1 MSLIAEFRLFN
12 PDFPLMDSLSSVPN
26 MRLRVEQ
33 AIAEHS
39 EQPILFLWASG
50 DDFETFESA
59 LKSDSTVE
67 DPTRLEETG
76 DRRLYRVKVTQRTQM
91 ILYSAELEAGTS
103 RLSVSASMHGLD
115 TRMRL
120 PDREALRQFREIC
133 KKNDV
138 SLSLHGLYED
148 DEPTGTSQ
156 YGLSTKQQTALQE
169 AVTQGYYTVPRTTT
183 LEELAGELDISRQAT
198 SERLRRGCHL
208 LITNT
213 LCHTETEGQT

>member
-12 PDFPLMDSLSSVPN
+12 PNFPLMDSLSLVPD

-59 LKSDSTVE
+59 LRSDSTIQDPSRIE
-67 DPTRLEETG
+67 DTG
-76 DRRLYRVKVTQRTQM
+76 DRRLYRVQVTEQTQM
-91 ILYSAELEAGTS
+91 VLYPAELEAGTS
-103 RLSVSASMHGLD
+103 RLSVSASADGVD

-120 PDREALRQFREIC
+120 PDRKALRRFREIC
-133 KKNDV
+133 EEYDV

-148 DEPTGTSQ
+148 DGSPDTSQ
-156 YGLSTKQQTALQE
+156 YGLSSKQQTALQE
-169 AVTQGYYTVPRTTT
+169 AVTRGYYTVPRTIT
-183 LEELAGELDISRQAT
+183 LEDLAGELDISRQAA
-198 SERLRRGCHL
+198 SERLRRGSHL

-213 LCHTETEGQT
+213 VGHVETENET

>member
-12 PDFPLMDSLSSVPN
+12 PNFPLMDSLSLVPD

-59 LKSDSTVE
+59 LRSDSTIQDPSRIE
-67 DPTRLEETG
+67 DTG
-76 DRRLYRVKVTQRTQM
+76 DRRLYRVQVTEQTQM
-91 ILYSAELEAGTS
+91 VLYPAELEAGTS
-103 RLSVSASMHGLD
+103 RLSVSASADGVD

-120 PDREALRQFREIC
+120 PDRKALRRFREIC
-133 KKNDV
+133 DEYDV

-148 DEPTGTSQ
+148 DGSTGTRR
-156 YGLSTKQQTALQE
+156 YGLSSKQQTALQE
-169 AVTQGYYTVPRTTT
+169 AVTRGYYTVPRTIT
-183 LEELAGELDISRQAT
+183 LEDLAGELDISRQAA
-198 SERLRRGCHL
+198 SERLRRGSHL

-213 LCHTETEGQT
+213 LGHVETENET